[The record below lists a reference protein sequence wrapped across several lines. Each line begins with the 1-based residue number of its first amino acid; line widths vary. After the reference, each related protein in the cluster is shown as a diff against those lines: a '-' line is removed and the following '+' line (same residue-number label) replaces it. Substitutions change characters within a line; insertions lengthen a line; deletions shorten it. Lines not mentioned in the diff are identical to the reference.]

1 MKKVIIAGSRS
12 FNDYTLL
19 KTELDKLFSEP
30 FIVVSG
36 GAKGADSLGEIY
48 AQEKGYPIERYLA
61 KWNDLSVKNCVIK
74 HNSYGAYN
82 AMAGHNRNQE
92 MLNAVLNNEDSGCV
106 VAFWDGYSKG
116 TQNMINISKKAGLF
130 VNIVKI

>member
-1 MKKVIIAGSRS
+1 MKCRIGDEHWLVKTPVAHRGLHAAEKGIPENS
-12 FNDYTLL
+12 F
-19 KTELDKLFSEP
+19 K
-30 FIVVSG
+30 
-36 GAKGADSLGEIY
+36 AY
-48 AQEKGYPIERYLA
+48 AAAIEKGYPIERYLA

-116 TQNMINISKKAGLF
+116 TQNMINISRKAGIF
-130 VNIVKI
+130 VKIVKI

>member
-1 MKKVIIAGSRS
+1 M
-12 FNDYTLL
+12 
-19 KTELDKLFSEP
+19 
-30 FIVVSG
+30 
-36 GAKGADSLGEIY
+36 
-48 AQEKGYPIERYLA
+48 
-61 KWNDLSVKNCVIK
+61 IK